1 MGCPIIRWSSN
12 TDDLNLSVLFW
23 EHEFRHQVILSKIY
37 KRSTSESLSTWTQI
51 SFPSTWFD
59 EMLRCFLTWCC
70 EVIDASHVML
80 PTHWRDAAILFDV
93 LCCKVII
100 WGDAWI
106 TFDVMLRCHFTW
118 CCYVRRTLSLARV
131 IKGRVPFNKFHN
143 LTEFQCNK
151 FKNSKSYNN

>member
-80 PTHWRDAAILFDV
+80 LTDWCHAAML
-93 LCCKVII
+93 
-100 WGDAWI
+100 
-106 TFDVMLRCHFTW
+106 FDVMLRSNRRDLRDAANSLTW
-118 CCYVRRTLSLARV
+118 CCNV
-131 IKGRVPFNKFHN
+131 IWRSMLVSRLTWCSDNIWRDGAMSFHVMLLCQEN
-143 LTEFQCNK
+143 PVSCTSN
-151 FKNSKSYNN
+151 